1 MKKIQYIVL
10 LLIMCVSCDY
20 EEYKKSDESHVRN
33 WTEQKIRENTQIDS
47 LDTNIRNIKFDGHL
61 YVLYADKN
69 GYGYGVAMVHSPNC
83 ACDIKK

>member
-1 MKKIQYIVL
+1 MTMKKIQYIIL

-20 EEYKKSDESHVRN
+20 EEYKKSNESRVRN

-47 LDTNIRNIKFDGHL
+47 LDTNIRNIKFDGH
-61 YVLYADKN
+61 VYADKN

-83 ACDIKK
+83 TCDIKK